1 MTLTS
6 LVFFTTYIVTQFANF
21 RRGTIFCFFFFF
33 CPCKAPLLSFI
44 WSPCERFAWL
54 TPLPLLSFAQTVA
67 EVAGQTK
74 TRLHFDCGSDSSS
87 TSSDI
92 GTRMTSRQGSSCKNK
107 TKLKRQSLSQRNHSV
122 FYPVDEESV
131 HPRPAEESFFP
142 APFTNTTPN
151 TTYPQAK
158 VNPYLYMCYFLSPS
172 FSNQK

>member
-21 RRGTIFCFFFFF
+21 RRGTAFCFVS
-33 CPCKAPLLSFI
+33 CKAPLLSFI

-54 TPLPLLSFAQTVA
+54 TPLPLLSFVQTVA
-67 EVAGQTK
+67 EVGGQTK
-74 TRLHFDCGSDSSS
+74 TRLHFDCGSGSSSS

-92 GTRMTSRQGSSCKNK
+92 GARMTSRQGSSCKNK
-107 TKLKRQSLSQRNHSV
+107 TKLKRQRLSQRKHSV
-122 FYPVDEESV
+122 FYPMDEESV
-131 HPRPAEESFFP
+131 HQRPAEESFFP

-158 VNPYLYMCYFLSPS
+158 VNPYLYMCYFLSSS
-172 FSNQK
+172 FSNQN